1 MLASVRYFTTWATSL
16 ISKLIS
22 SVLLCLVS
30 FIAIS
35 QEAFTVYVEHLPP
48 NVLVSPD
55 SVTGRSI
62 DIINEISN
70 ITGYKFSIRKAPW
83 VRAYHDG
90 INNPNIVF
98 TGLNRIPEREDKFVW
113 VYKLGYE
120 PQYVWALKGNLKK
133 DFRSGHYAF
142 AQSDHKLSQFN
153 AFALKEEF
161 SPNIYTVTTREQAI
175 KMLFARRV
183 DFIVGSERYLKE
195 RSKTLS
201 LNFDT
206 LKKIKAIAANNKG
219 LYIALS
225 KSTPPKVAAEIS
237 TSMKALRDSG
247 KLKAINNNWLY
258 QNKTQ
263 E

>member
-1 MLASVRYFTTWATSL
+1 MLASVIYFTTRAVSL

-30 FIAIS
+30 FFAIS

-48 NVLVSPD
+48 NVLISPD
-55 SVTGRSI
+55 TVTGRSV

-83 VRAYHDG
+83 GRAYHEG

-120 PQYVWALKGNLKK
+120 PQYVWALKANLKK

-142 AQSDHKLSQFN
+142 AQSDHKISQFN

-161 SPNIYTVTTREQAI
+161 TPQIYTVTTREQAI
-175 KMLFARRV
+175 KMLFAGRV

-195 RSKTLS
+195 RAKTLS

-206 LKKIKAIAANNKG
+206 LKKIKAIAAKNKG

-225 KSTPPKVAAEIS
+225 KSTPPKVTERIS
-237 TSMKALRDSG
+237 TSIKSLSDSG
-247 KLKAINNNWLY
+247 KLKEINNNWL
-258 QNKTQ
+258 NRNMTK

>member
-1 MLASVRYFTTWATSL
+1 MIFR
-16 ISKLIS
+16 LIS

-35 QEAFTVYVEHLPP
+35 QEEFTVYVEHLPP
-48 NVLVSPD
+48 NVLITQD

-70 ITGYKFSIRKAPW
+70 ITGYKFSIRKEPW
-83 VRAYHDG
+83 VRAYHEG
-90 INNPNIVF
+90 INKPNIVF

-120 PQYVWALKGNLKK
+120 PQYVWALKGKLNK
-133 DFRSGHYAF
+133 DFRTGHYAF
-142 AQSDHKLSQFN
+142 AQADHKLSQFN
-153 AFALKEEF
+153 SFALKEEF
-161 SPNIYTVTTREQAI
+161 TPEIYTVTTREQAI
-175 KMLFARRV
+175 KMLFAGRV

-201 LNFDT
+201 LNFET
-206 LKKIKAIAANNKG
+206 LEKVKAIAANNKG

-225 KSTPPKVAAEIS
+225 KSTPPKVAARIS
-237 TSMKALRDSG
+237 ASIQALNDSG
-247 KLKAINNNWLY
+247 KLKEINNNWLY
-258 QNKTQ
+258 
-263 E
+263 